1 VSEDTKKISQRS
13 SSESKYGRTIGLM
26 FYYPTEDGKEIDE
39 FLVDVAEEFAPEGFL
54 EWHIALDIAAL
65 LWRLKHLS
73 IFVDARNAAMTHK
86 RAVEGHTLKDA
97 YLADAVLE
105 FNTELDG
112 LERAKVRE
120 SLGTVPISKDT
131 EFRQS
136 IERLVGKEESGKF
149 FARIEEAELATP
161 DAVAMREKW
170 KARRALNQEKSDAG
184 TRGKIAI
191 SDSIELAYC
200 ASVINPDDY
209 LGGVRYADELYKM
222 IDRRLHQLWQLKDNK
237 RKSRGQTRRRSCL
250 LPPY

>member
-1 VSEDTKKISQRS
+1 MSEDTNKLSQRS
-13 SSESKYGRTIGLM
+13 SSQPKYGRAIGFM
-26 FYYPTEDGKEIDE
+26 FYPTEDWKEIEE
-39 FLVDVAEEFAPEGFL
+39 FLVDVAEEFAPEDSL
-54 EWHIALDIAAL
+54 ERHIALDIAAL
-65 LWRLKHLS
+65 LWRLKHLG
-73 IFVDARNAAMTHK
+73 IFADARVAATTHK
-86 RAVEGHTLKDA
+86 RAVEGHTLEDA

-136 IERLVGKEESGKF
+136 IGRLVGKEEADKF

-161 DAVAMREKW
+161 DAVALREKW
-170 KARRALNQEKSDAG
+170 RARRALKQEKRDAG
-184 TRGKIAI
+184 TRGKIEI

-209 LGGVRYADELYKM
+209 LGGLHYADELYKM
-222 IDRRLHQLWQLKDNK
+222 IDRRLRQLWQLKDNK
-237 RKSRGQTRRRSCL
+237 RKSRGRTNRRSCL